1 MIDQVNENIE
11 IASESTVKQAA
22 RDFAA
27 AVAETPQFIAFEK
40 AAYAF
45 RNDQAA
51 QQAMIAL
58 QQKQQSLRPLMQLN
72 ALNNMQRE
80 ELMELQL
87 AFTSQAVVKE
97 YFSAQAELTTL
108 CQALGDELSTAI
120 GLNYAAVCATS
131 SCCG

>member
-1 MIDQVNENIE
+1 MNDQVNEDIE
-11 IASESTVKQAA
+11 IASSSIVKQSA

-27 AVAETPQFIAFEK
+27 ALAETPQFKAFEQ

-45 RNDQAA
+45 RNDQVA
-51 QQAMIAL
+51 QKAMQAL

-72 ALNNMQRE
+72 ALSNTQRE
-80 ELMELQL
+80 ELLELQS
-87 AFTSQAVVKE
+87 AFTSQTVVQE

-108 CQALGDELSTAI
+108 CQALGDVLSGAI
-120 GLNYAAVCATS
+120 GLNYAAVCAA

>member
-1 MIDQVNENIE
+1 MSNQVNEDIE
-11 IASESTVKQAA
+11 IASKSVVKQSA

-27 AVAETPQFIAFEK
+27 ALAETPQYKAFEQ
-40 AAYAF
+40 AAYTF

-51 QQAMIAL
+51 QQAMQAL

-72 ALNNMQRE
+72 ALSNIQRE
-80 ELMELQL
+80 DLLELQN
-87 AFTSQAVVKE
+87 AFASQTVVQE

-108 CQALGDELSTAI
+108 CQALGDALSGAI
-120 GLNYAAVCATS
+120 GLNYAAVCAA

>member
-1 MIDQVNENIE
+1 MNDQVNEDIE
-11 IASESTVKQAA
+11 IASSSIVKQSA

-27 AVAETPQFIAFEK
+27 AIAETPQFKAFEQ

-51 QQAMIAL
+51 QQAMQAL

-72 ALNNMQRE
+72 ALNNIQRE
-80 ELMELQL
+80 ELLELQS
-87 AFTSQAVVKE
+87 AFTSQPVVQE
-97 YFSAQAELTTL
+97 YFSAQVELTTL
-108 CQALGDELSTAI
+108 CQALGDELSGAI
-120 GLNYAAVCATS
+120 GLNYAAACVA

>member
-1 MIDQVNENIE
+1 MKDSIYQETE
-11 IASESTVKQAA
+11 ISSESVVKHAA

-27 AVAETPQFIAFEK
+27 AIAETPQFKAFDL

-51 QQAMIAL
+51 QQAMQAL

-72 ALNNMQRE
+72 ALRNIQRE
-80 ELMELQL
+80 ELLELQS
-87 AFTSQAVVKE
+87 AFTSQPVVQE

-108 CQALGDELSTAI
+108 CQALGDELSGAI
-120 GLNYAAVCATS
+120 GLNYAAACAA

>member
-1 MIDQVNENIE
+1 MNDQVNEEIE
-11 IASESTVKQAA
+11 IASSSIVKQSA

-27 AVAETPQFIAFEK
+27 ALAETPQFKAFEQ

-51 QQAMIAL
+51 QQARQAL

-72 ALNNMQRE
+72 ALSNTQRE
-80 ELMELQL
+80 ELLNLQSV
-87 AFTSQAVVKE
+87 FTNQPVVQE
-97 YFSAQAELTTL
+97 YFSAQAELTAL
-108 CQALGDELSTAI
+108 CQVLGDELSGAI
-120 GLNYAAVCATS
+120 GLNYAAVCAA

>member
-1 MIDQVNENIE
+1 MNDQVNEDIE
-11 IASESTVKQAA
+11 IASTSIVKQSA

-27 AVAETPQFIAFEK
+27 AIAETPQFKAFEQ
-40 AAYAF
+40 AAYTF

-51 QQAMIAL
+51 QQAMQAL

-72 ALNNMQRE
+72 ALSNYQRE
-80 ELMELQL
+80 ELMELQS
-87 AFTSQAVVKE
+87 AFTSQTVVQE

-108 CQALGDELSTAI
+108 CQALGDELSGAI
-120 GLNYAAVCATS
+120 GLNYAAACAA